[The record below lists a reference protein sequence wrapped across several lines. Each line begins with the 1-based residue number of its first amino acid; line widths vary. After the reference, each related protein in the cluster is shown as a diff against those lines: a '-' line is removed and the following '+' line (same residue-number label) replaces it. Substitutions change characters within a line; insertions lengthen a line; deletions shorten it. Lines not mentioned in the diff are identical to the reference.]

1 MILDGLFFYFHY
13 VGLVMVLSYWVRW
26 HGTNYCCLC
35 IYPAQLHGTGTF
47 WQTDRPNKWDIEL
60 RGRNWEYHSKLINL
74 PLTVSQ
80 ASWSIFFLSFFCCIS
95 MSRRQAWSTGEK
107 LAKLSQSNQALV
119 ADWLAGA
126 DILNKLLCDR
136 PTDQWTKRWLLELR
150 VLDFKIWIWPHDRL
164 SDYHHWLFKSVQL
177 SPTLM
182 QIDAK
187 GLINF
192 ICYRQF
198 LVL

>member
-1 MILDGLFFYFHY
+1 
-13 VGLVMVLSYWVRW
+13 
-26 HGTNYCCLC
+26 
-35 IYPAQLHGTGTF
+35 
-47 WQTDRPNKWDIEL
+47 
-60 RGRNWEYHSKLINL
+60 
-74 PLTVSQ
+74 
-80 ASWSIFFLSFFCCIS
+80 
-95 MSRRQAWSTGEK
+95 MSRRQAWSTGKK

-126 DILNKLLCDR
+126 DNLNKLLCDR
-136 PTDQWTKRWLLELR
+136 PTDQWTKRWLSELR

-198 LVL
+198 LVLPRAMYVVSGTQCLAMHKCEEAEQPPWEPWTTPSGHREWTKWGIESRSTRLKTHLSENKPFIIKILWYSSLCTFAKYYLQTDKRLA